1 MVPERVGPTVWTDG
15 TVSVP
20 VGGLACGG
28 NRTRDGAHTVHPSG
42 GPAGGPDR
50 IPDVTRSDSSGTPK
64 AGAPGGDLTVPTE
77 ESVRTALR
85 GVVDPELGADIVE
98 LGMVNTVQVGET
110 GAVGVE
116 VALTVAG
123 CPLRTQIQSD
133 VESHVGALP
142 GVTSVTVTT
151 GVMDDGQRKAVMARA
166 RLLARDPAP
175 DTDIPD
181 TARVIAIA
189 SGKGGVGKS
198 SVTVNLA
205 VALARRGLTVGVLD
219 ADIWGFSVPRLL
231 GMHGEVE
238 ARDKKMVPLE
248 RRVGAG
254 VLRVLSMGFLADE
267 DSAIM
272 WRGLILNRAVQQF
285 LEDVHWGD
293 LDYLLID
300 MPPGT
305 GDIQMGLARMLP
317 RTEVIVVTTPPV
329 AAQKVAARTADMA
342 RKGYLRVAGVI
353 ENMSDFVCEHGTSY
367 ALFGSGGGARLAADV
382 GVPLIG
388 QIPLHPSV
396 AAGGDA
402 GQPVALEDGGPLV
415 EAFDRIADAVIT
427 TIAPVVAMEG
437 CSARMLDRVEAAVRA
452 GDALAPAPR

>member
-1 MVPERVGPTVWTDG
+1 VTSSET
-15 TVSVP
+15 SASEAS
-20 VGGLACGG
+20 GL
-28 NRTRDGAHTVHPSG
+28 PG
-42 GPAGGPDR
+42 GPSED
-50 IPDVTRSDSSGTPK
+50 
-64 AGAPGGDLTVPTE
+64 
-77 ESVRTALR
+77 SVRAALR

-98 LGMVNTVQVGET
+98 LGMVT
-110 GAVGVE
+110 AVRIAGGRVEVE

-123 CPLRTQIQSD
+123 CPLRSQIQSD
-133 VESHVGALP
+133 VETHVGALP
-142 GVTSVTVTT
+142 GVDTVVVTT
-151 GVMDDGQRKAVMARA
+151 GVMDADQRKSVMARA

-175 DTDIPD
+175 TTDIPD
-181 TARVIAIA
+181 TARVIAVA

-205 VALARRGLTVGVLD
+205 VAMARRGLTIGVLD
-219 ADIWGFSVPRLL
+219 ADIWGFSIPRLL
-231 GMHGEVE
+231 GMQGEVE

-248 RRVGAG
+248 RRIGNG

-285 LEDVHWGD
+285 LEDVHWGH

-353 ENMSDFVCEHGTSY
+353 ENMSDFTCEHGTSY
-367 ALFGSGGGARLAADV
+367 ALFGSGGGARLAAEV

-388 QIPLHPSV
+388 KIPLHPSV

-402 GQPVALEDGGPLV
+402 GTPVALDEGGPLAEV
-415 EAFDRIADAVIT
+415 FDGIADSVIT
-427 TIAPVVAMEG
+427 TIAPVVAMDG
-437 CSARMLDRVEAAVRA
+437 CSVRLLEQVEAAVAAGAVEGGPRA
-452 GDALAPAPR
+452 PVEAGAP

>member
-1 MVPERVGPTVWTDG
+1 MRAA
-15 TVSVP
+15 
-20 VGGLACGG
+20 LA
-28 NRTRDGAHTVHPSG
+28 
-42 GPAGGPDR
+42 
-50 IPDVTRSDSSGTPK
+50 
-64 AGAPGGDLTVPTE
+64 
-77 ESVRTALR
+77 

-98 LGMVNTVQVGET
+98 LGMVNDVRIDEQGVVE
-110 GAVGVE
+110 VE

-123 CPLRTQIQSD
+123 CPLRNQIESD
-133 VESHVGALP
+133 VVTHVGGHP
-142 GVTSVTVTT
+142 GVRSVTVRT
-151 GVMDDGQRKAVMARA
+151 GEMDADRRKAVMARA

-175 DTDIPD
+175 ATDIPD
-181 TARVIAIA
+181 RTRVIAVA

-205 VALARRGLTVGVLD
+205 VAMARRGLTVGVLD

-231 GMHGEVE
+231 GIQGEIM

-248 RRVGAG
+248 RPVGKG
-254 VLRVLSMGFLADE
+254 MLRVLSMGFLTDE
-267 DSAIM
+267 ENAIM
-272 WRGLILNRAVQQF
+272 WRGLVLNRAVQQF

-317 RTEVIVVTTPPV
+317 RTEVVVVTTPPV

-367 ALFGSGGGARLAADV
+367 ALFGSGGGARLAADI

-402 GQPVALEDGGPLV
+402 GTPVALDEGQPLATV
-415 EAFDRIADAVIT
+415 FDDIAQEVIT
-427 TIAPVVAMEG
+427 TIAPLVVMDG
-437 CSARMLDRVEAAVRA
+437 CTVRLLDRVNAAVAA
-452 GDALAPAPR
+452 GTAEDGPRDGTASGSPVPTDIGTA

>member
-1 MVPERVGPTVWTDG
+1 M
-15 TVSVP
+15 
-20 VGGLACGG
+20 
-28 NRTRDGAHTVHPSG
+28 TRPD
-42 GPAGGPDR
+42 PAGP
-50 IPDVTRSDSSGTPK
+50 PGTH
-64 AGAPGGDLTVPTE
+64 PTE
-77 ESVRTALR
+77 DSVRAAPA

-98 LGMVNTVQVGET
+98 LGMVNEVRIDDR
-110 GAVGVE
+110 GAVAVE

-123 CPLRTQIQSD
+123 CPLRTQIQTD
-133 VESHVGALP
+133 VETHVGAVP
-142 GVTSVTVTT
+142 GVRSVTVTT
-151 GVMDDGQRKAVMARA
+151 GVMDPDQRQAVMSRA

-175 DTDIPD
+175 ATDIPD
-181 TARVIAIA
+181 TARIIAVA

-205 VALARRGLTVGVLD
+205 VAMARRGLTIGVLD

-231 GMHGEVE
+231 GIQGEVM

-248 RRVGAG
+248 RRVGEG
-254 VLRVLSMGFLADE
+254 MLRVLSMGFLADE

-317 RTEVIVVTTPPV
+317 RTEVVVVTTPPV

-353 ENMSDFVCEHGTSY
+353 ENMSDFTCEHGTSY
-367 ALFGSGGGARLAADV
+367 ALFGSGGGDRLAAEI

-388 QIPLHPSV
+388 RIPLHPSV

-402 GQPVALEDGGPLV
+402 GLPVALDESQPLAEV
-415 EAFDRIADAVIT
+415 FDAIADSVIT
-427 TIAPVVAMEG
+427 TIAPVVPMDG
-437 CSARMLDRVEAAVRA
+437 CSVRLLDRVNAAVAA
-452 GDALAPAPR
+452 GTDGAAPIPATDAGAT